1 LEARLVATT
10 SPPFDRKAEEKLLVR
25 YHRDGDLHARDELTR
40 RLMPLARDLAGR
52 YANSG
57 EPLDDLTQVAYLG
70 LLKAVDRYELNRG
83 TGFVAYAVP
92 TIRGELKRHFRDKG
106 WAMHVPRDLQERALA
121 VRHCRDSMA
130 GRLGRSPTVREA
142 AAELGW
148 SSEQVLEAT
157 LASNHYSVASLDAP
171 PARDTDDAGP
181 LTERLG
187 STDRTYSAVEDREL
201 IAGNWKELSDLERQV
216 VRLRIVDD
224 LPQREI
230 GRRVGFSQMH
240 VSRVLR
246 RALERL
252 APAA

>member
-1 LEARLVATT
+1 MATT
-10 SPPFDRKAEEKLLVR
+10 SPPFDRKAEEQLLVR
-25 YHRDGDLHARDELTR
+25 YHRHSDLSAREELTR

-70 LLKAVDRYELNRG
+70 LLKAIDRYDVGRG
-83 TGFVAYAVP
+83 TGFVGYAVP

-121 VRHCRDSMA
+121 VRRCRTVLE
-130 GRLGRSPTVREA
+130 GRLGRSPTVREV
-142 AAELGW
+142 AAELDCD
-148 SSEQVLEAT
+148 SEQVLEAT
-157 LASNHYSVASLDAP
+157 LASKHYSVASLDAP
-171 PARDTDDAGP
+171 PARDDDEASA
-181 LTERLG
+181 LG
-187 STDRTYSAVEDREL
+187 DLIGSQDQSYFAVEDREV
-201 IAGNWKELSDLERQV
+201 IAGNWKGLSDLERRV
-216 VRLRIVDD
+216 VRLRLVDE

-240 VSRVLR
+240 ISRVLR

>member
-1 LEARLVATT
+1 MATT
-10 SPPFDRKAEEKLLVR
+10 SPPFDRRAEELLLVR
-25 YHRDGDLHARDELTR
+25 YHRDGDLRAREELTR

-57 EPLDDLTQVAYLG
+57 EPLEDLTQVAYLG
-70 LLKAVDRYELNRG
+70 LLKAIDRYDLDRG

-121 VRHCRDSMA
+121 VRRCRA
-130 GRLGRSPTVREA
+130 VLEGRLGRSPTVREV
-142 AAELGW
+142 AAELECDT
-148 SSEQVLEAT
+148 EQVLEAT

-171 PARDTDDAGP
+171 PARDEDDAAS
-181 LTERLG
+181 LG
-187 STDRTYSAVEDREL
+187 DLIGARDETYSAVDDREA
-201 IAGNWKELSDLERQV
+201 IAGNWRDLSELERRV
-216 VRLRIVDD
+216 VRLRLVDE

-240 VSRVLR
+240 ISRVLR

>member
-1 LEARLVATT
+1 MATT
-10 SPPFDRKAEEKLLVR
+10 SSPFDRRAEEQLLVR
-25 YHRDGDLHARDELTR
+25 YHRHSDLNAREELTR

-57 EPLDDLTQVAYLG
+57 EPLEDLTQVAYLG
-70 LLKAVDRYELNRG
+70 LLKAIDRYDVDRG

-106 WAMHVPRDLQERALA
+106 WALHVPRDLQERALA
-121 VRHCRDSMA
+121 VRRCRSA
-130 GRLGRSPTVREA
+130 LEARLGRSPTVREV
-142 AAELGW
+142 AAELQCN
-148 SSEQVLEAT
+148 SEQVLEAT

-171 PARDTDDAGP
+171 PARDDDEASA
-181 LTERLG
+181 LG
-187 STDRTYSAVEDREL
+187 ELIGSQDETYVAVEDREV
-201 IAGNWKELSDLERQV
+201 IAGNWKDLSELERRV
-216 VRLRIVDD
+216 VRLRLVDE

-240 VSRVLR
+240 ISRVLR

>member
-1 LEARLVATT
+1 LATT
-10 SPPFDRKAEEKLLVR
+10 SPPFDRKAEERLLIR
-25 YHRDGDLHARDELTR
+25 YHRHGDLGAREELTW

-70 LLKAVDRYELNRG
+70 LLKAIDRYDLGRG

-121 VRHCRDSMA
+121 VRRCRTA
-130 GRLGRSPTVREA
+130 LEGVLGRSPTVREVA
-142 AAELGW
+142 SEINCD
-148 SSEQVLEAT
+148 SEQVLEAT
-157 LASNHYSVASLDAP
+157 LAANHYSVASLDAL
-171 PARDTDDAGP
+171 PAREDDDAGS
-181 LTERLG
+181 LG
-187 STDRTYSAVEDREL
+187 ELIGSPDDTYAAVEDREV
-201 IAGNWKELSDLERQV
+201 IAGNWKELSELERKV
-216 VRLRIVDD
+216 VRLRLVDE

-230 GRRVGFSQMH
+230 GRQVGFSQMH
-240 VSRVLR
+240 ISRVLR

-252 APAA
+252 EPAA

>member
-1 LEARLVATT
+1 VPTI
-10 SPPFDRKAEEKLLVR
+10 SPPFDRQAEERLLIR
-25 YHRDGDLHARDELTR
+25 YHRDADLRAREELTQ

-70 LLKAVDRYELNRG
+70 LLKAIDRYDLDRG

-121 VRHCRDSMA
+121 VRRCRE
-130 GRLGRSPTVREA
+130 GLEGLLGRSPTVREVA
-142 AAELGW
+142 SELNCD
-148 SSEQVLEAT
+148 SEQVLEAT

-171 PARDTDDAGP
+171 PARDEDEAGALGDQIGSADD
-181 LTERLG
+181 
-187 STDRTYSAVEDREL
+187 TYAAVEDREV
-201 IAGNWKELSDLERQV
+201 IAGNWKELSELERRV
-216 VRLRIVDD
+216 VRLRLVDE

-240 VSRVLR
+240 ISRVLR
-246 RALERL
+246 RALEQL
-252 APAA
+252 EPAA

>member
-1 LEARLVATT
+1 MATT
-10 SPPFDRKAEEKLLVR
+10 SPPFDRKAEEQLLNR
-25 YHRDGDLHARDELTR
+25 YHCHADLRAREELTR

-57 EPLDDLTQVAYLG
+57 EPLEDLTQVAYLG
-70 LLKAVDRYELNRG
+70 LLKAIDRYDVDRR

-106 WAMHVPRDLQERALA
+106 WALHVPRDLQERALA
-121 VRHCRDSMA
+121 VRRCRTA
-130 GRLGRSPTVREA
+130 LEGRLGRSPTVREV
-142 AAELGW
+142 AAELDCD
-148 SSEQVLEAT
+148 SEQVLEAT

-171 PARDTDDAGP
+171 PVRDDDEAGA
-181 LTERLG
+181 LG
-187 STDRTYSAVEDREL
+187 DLIGSQDETYFAVEDREV
-201 IAGNWKELSDLERQV
+201 IAGNWKDLTDLERRV
-216 VRLRIVDD
+216 VRLRLVDE

-240 VSRVLR
+240 ISRVLR

>member
-1 LEARLVATT
+1 MATT
-10 SPPFDRKAEEKLLVR
+10 SPPFDRKAEEQLLVR
-25 YHRDGDLHARDELTR
+25 YHRNSDLSAREELTR

-70 LLKAVDRYELNRG
+70 LLKAIDRYDVGRG

-106 WAMHVPRDLQERALA
+106 WALHVPRDLQERALA
-121 VRHCRDSMA
+121 VRRCRSVLE
-130 GRLGRSPTVREA
+130 GELGRSPTVREV
-142 AAELGW
+142 AAELECD
-148 SSEQVLEAT
+148 SEQVLEAA
-157 LASNHYSVASLDAP
+157 LASKHYSVASLDVP
-171 PARDTDDAGP
+171 QARDDDEASP
-181 LTERLG
+181 LAELIG
-187 STDRTYSAVEDREL
+187 SQDETYVAVDDRDV
-201 IAGNWKELSDLERQV
+201 IAGNWKGLSELERRV
-216 VRLRIVDD
+216 VRLRLVDE

-240 VSRVLR
+240 ISRVLR

>member
-1 LEARLVATT
+1 MATT
-10 SPPFDRKAEEKLLVR
+10 SLPFDRKAEERLLAR
-25 YHRDGDLHARDELTR
+25 YHRNSDLSAREELTR
-40 RLMPLARDLAGR
+40 RLMPLARDLAAR

-57 EPLDDLTQVAYLG
+57 EPLEDLTQVAYLG
-70 LLKAVDRYELNRG
+70 LLKAIDRYEVDRG

-106 WAMHVPRDLQERALA
+106 WALHVPRDLQERALA
-121 VRHCRDSMA
+121 VRRCRSA
-130 GRLGRSPTVREA
+130 LEGRLGRSPTVEEV
-142 AAELGW
+142 AAELECG
-148 SSEQVLEAT
+148 SEQVLEAT

-171 PARDTDDAGP
+171 PARDDDEAGA
-181 LTERLG
+181 LG
-187 STDRTYSAVEDREL
+187 ELIGSQDDTYVAVEDREV
-201 IAGNWKELSDLERQV
+201 IAGNWKDLSELERRV
-216 VRLRIVDD
+216 VRLRLVDE

-240 VSRVLR
+240 ISRVLR

>member
-1 LEARLVATT
+1 MDTT
-10 SPPFDRKAEEKLLVR
+10 SLPFDRKAEERLLAR
-25 YHRDGDLHARDELTR
+25 YHRNSDLSAREELTR
-40 RLMPLARDLAGR
+40 RLMPLARDLAAR

-57 EPLDDLTQVAYLG
+57 EPLEDLTQVAYLG
-70 LLKAVDRYELNRG
+70 LLKAIDRYDVERG

-106 WAMHVPRDLQERALA
+106 WALHVPRDLQERALA
-121 VRHCRDSMA
+121 VRRCRSA
-130 GRLGRSPTVREA
+130 LEGRLGRSPTVKEV
-142 AAELGW
+142 AAELECG
-148 SSEQVLEAT
+148 SEQVLEAT

-171 PARDTDDAGP
+171 PARDDDEAGA
-181 LTERLG
+181 LG
-187 STDRTYSAVEDREL
+187 ELIGSQDDTYVAVEDREV
-201 IAGNWKELSDLERQV
+201 IAGNWKDLSELERRV
-216 VRLRIVDD
+216 VRLRLVDE

-240 VSRVLR
+240 ISRVLR

>member
-1 LEARLVATT
+1 MATT
-10 SPPFDRKAEEKLLVR
+10 SLRFNRRAEELLLIR
-25 YHRDGDLHARDELTR
+25 YHRHGDLRAREELTC

-70 LLKAVDRYELNRG
+70 LLKAIDRYDLDRG

-121 VRHCRDSMA
+121 VRRCRGA
-130 GRLGRSPTVREA
+130 LEGRLGRAATVREVA
-142 AAELGW
+142 RELGCD
-148 SSEQVLEAT
+148 SEQVLEAT
-157 LASNHYSVASLDAP
+157 LASHHYSVASLDAP
-171 PARDTDDAGP
+171 PAREESDAGS
-181 LTERLG
+181 LSDLIG
-187 STDRTYSAVEDREL
+187 SQDDTYSAVEERDV
-201 IAGNWKELSDLERQV
+201 IAGNWKELSELERRV
-216 VRLRIVDD
+216 VRLRLVDE

-240 VSRVLR
+240 ISRVLR
-246 RALERL
+246 RALEHL

>member
-1 LEARLVATT
+1 MATT
-10 SPPFDRKAEEKLLVR
+10 SPPFDRKAEEQLLVR
-25 YHRDGDLHARDELTR
+25 YHRHSDLSAREELTR

-57 EPLDDLTQVAYLG
+57 EPIEDLTQVAYLG
-70 LLKAVDRYELNRG
+70 LLKAIDRYDERG

-106 WAMHVPRDLQERALA
+106 WALHVPRDLQERALA
-121 VRHCRDSMA
+121 VRRCRSA
-130 GRLGRSPTVREA
+130 LQGRLGRSPTVREV
-142 AAELGW
+142 AAELECD
-148 SSEQVLEAT
+148 SEQVLEAT
-157 LASNHYSVASLDAP
+157 LASNHDSVASLDAP
-171 PARDTDDAGP
+171 PARDDDEASA
-181 LTERLG
+181 LG
-187 STDRTYSAVEDREL
+187 ELIGSQDETYVAVEDREV
-201 IAGNWKELSDLERQV
+201 IAGNWQDLSELERRV
-216 VRLRIVDD
+216 VRLRLVDE

-240 VSRVLR
+240 ISRVLR